1 MPAGGERRP
10 TGRLDV
16 QQWQLEDGMPTRG
29 RSESDGGPAAVA
41 PATCRA
47 LCGRLPVDSR
57 GPQAPSASEST
68 PPGAAARPGLAG
80 CFVVSACRWS
90 WRTSSPSSTRNSK
103 PRREGGGG
111 GAAAACCM
119 TRRSRPMRP
128 HAAGGA
134 LSIRRALAHRT
145 HTLKRDRASCSK
157 SRLRG
162 PQRTAGSLPVASSLS
177 SRGRYVEVS
186 TEAALSGALLTR
198 ASRLRLALPSTCR

>member
-1 MPAGGERRP
+1 
-10 TGRLDV
+10 
-16 QQWQLEDGMPTRG
+16 MPTRG

-68 PPGAAARPGLAG
+68 PPGAAARPGPAG
-80 CFVVSACRWS
+80 CFV
-90 WRTSSPSSTRNSK
+90 TSIGMPLVMAHIEPLVDS
-103 PRREGGGG
+103 EFE
-111 GAAAACCM
+111 AAAGRGRGRGRCCVLHD
-119 TRRSRPMRP
+119 TEEQAHAPARRRR
-128 HAAGGA
+128 

-162 PQRTAGSLPVASSLS
+162 AQRTAGSLPVASSLS

-198 ASRLRLALPSTCR
+198 ASRLRLALPSTCC